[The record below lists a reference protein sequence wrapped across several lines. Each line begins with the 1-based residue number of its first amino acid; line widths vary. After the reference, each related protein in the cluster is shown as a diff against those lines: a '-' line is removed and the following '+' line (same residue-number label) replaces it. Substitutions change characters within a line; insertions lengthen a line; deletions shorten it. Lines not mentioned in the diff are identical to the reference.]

1 MLRKIFLS
9 TVLVLGLS
17 STTLLAKGD
26 TDYLVKLASKQ
37 EALSQNIIKAYKK
50 QDKGSSALAVIKRL
64 ESGQIK
70 LKSDIQNPE
79 IDYLLV
85 YLNSCLD
92 SLKIVVQKPYSSE
105 NARLISDLSASI
117 AEGSGYIAKSLKKI
131 S

>member
-9 TVLVLGLS
+9 TVLVLGLG
-17 STTLLAKGD
+17 TTALIAKSN
-26 TDYLVKLASKQ
+26 TDDLVKLASKQ
-37 EALSQNIIKAYKK
+37 EMLSQNIIKAYKK

-85 YLNSCLD
+85 YLNNCLD
-92 SLKIVVQKPYSSE
+92 NLKIVVQKPYSLE
-105 NARLISDLSASI
+105 NARRIADLSASI
-117 AEGSGYIAKSLKKI
+117 AEGSDYIAKSLKKI